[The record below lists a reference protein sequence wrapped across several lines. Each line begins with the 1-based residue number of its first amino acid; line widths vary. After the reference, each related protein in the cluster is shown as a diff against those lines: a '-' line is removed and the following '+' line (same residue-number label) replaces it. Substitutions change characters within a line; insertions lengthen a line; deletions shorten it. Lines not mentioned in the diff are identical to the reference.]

1 MRLLNV
7 HTLEV
12 EEFDGGV
19 PMPKYAILSHTW
31 GTEEVSMADVEAL
44 ATHRRNQEKA
54 LGSSLSSPTF
64 GSTELLFHP
73 QSVDKSD
80 AMRLMLLANM
90 LMAFRGQPNKSFP
103 RVSPYAAI
111 TSAYDAHV
119 QDMDDDTRSHR
130 SFNSASTE
138 SHHVRSPHSHPV
150 ERKAGFAKIE
160 FACGQA
166 AKEGYTHVWVDTC
179 CIDRKS
185 SGEVTEAINSMFSWY
200 QKAAVCYAYLD
211 DVNLDD
217 YTEGYR
223 TWNDDFNNS
232 RWFTRGWTLQELLA
246 PRKVVFYAK
255 GWRLLGT
262 KSSLVKTIQKITKID
277 ELTLLEPRLIH
288 SASIAQR
295 MSWASKRATT
305 RPEDV
310 AYSLFGIFGINLP
323 IIYGEGENAFLR
335 LQEEIIRRCDD
346 HSIFAWGTLGHP
358 DASQT
363 HHHHNLNL
371 ANSHMPSADVD
382 DIDFD
387 SLTGTTGI
395 LARSPAD
402 FEGMEHVVVS
412 PPSTLDTA
420 DHTLTNK
427 GLHITLPVVPVQYG
441 HASEKHFMAVLNCQ
455 SELDDSPRL
464 GLLLTETSTPNVL
477 LRTKTRKPTLVSAKD
492 LANAKPRLFYVPN
505 GPAGGNCALAKSK
518 SPAGAVEEILF
529 LKYPD
534 LVAPGYDVLDVQA
547 KRSQWNREFSTLR
560 VSGMEGRALYQLCVI
575 TFWNKHMKSGFIV
588 RVLVDGAS
596 RTGWVDL
603 VQSEPDIVLDS
614 EGKALVEVAKRVWE
628 KPGRVEV
635 AAAGGKKSVK
645 VEVVNPVEWE
655 RDEAEGAGLASGRRD
670 RGVTIRPGADVKT
683 YEAVSFVEK
692 WERDYMRTVQAKMV
706 KKNKGVMELSMT
718 SMLWMA
724 APPRRE
730 SWDRPS

>member
-1 MRLLNV
+1 MKLLNV
-7 HTLEV
+7 TTREV
-12 EEFDGGV
+12 EEFDGV
-19 PMPKYAILSHTW
+19 PIPPYAILSHTW
-31 GTEEVSMADVEAL
+31 GPEEVTIADMEAL
-44 ATHRRNQEKA
+44 NTHRRNQEKA
-54 LGSSLSSPTF
+54 LSSSLSSPSF
-64 GSTELLFHP
+64 GSPELLFQP
-73 QSVDKSD
+73 ASVDKGD

-90 LMAFRGQPNKSFP
+90 LMAFRGQPNKFQ
-103 RVSPYAAI
+103 RASPYAAI
-111 TSAYDAHV
+111 TSGYDAHL

-130 SFNSASTE
+130 SFVSTD
-138 SHHVRSPHSHPV
+138 SQPRSPHSHPV
-150 ERKAGFAKIE
+150 ERKAGYPKIE

-217 YTEGYR
+217 YTAGYR

-262 KSSLVKTIQKITKID
+262 KSSLVKNIQKITKID

-288 SASIAQR
+288 NASVAQR
-295 MSWASKRATT
+295 MSWASKRSTT
-305 RPEDV
+305 RPEDI
-310 AYSLFGIFGINLP
+310 AYCLFGIFGINLP

-335 LQEEIIRRCDD
+335 LQEEIIKRSDD

-358 DASQT
+358 DNNIPVS
-363 HHHHNLNL
+363 
-371 ANSHMPSADVD
+371 SAADID

-387 SLTGTTGI
+387 TLSGTIGI

-402 FEGMEHVVVS
+402 FEGMDHVVVS
-412 PPSTLDTA
+412 PPSTQTIS

-427 GLHITLPVVPVQYG
+427 GLNIQLPVVPVQFG
-441 HASEKHFMAVLNCQ
+441 HASEKHFLAVLNCQ
-455 SELDDSPRL
+455 SELEESPRL

-477 LRTKTRKPTLVSAKD
+477 LRTKTRKSTLVSAKD
-492 LANAKPRLFYVPN
+492 LANARPRQFYIPN
-505 GPAGGNCALAKSK
+505 SPANSGTSKAKSQ
-518 SPAGAVEEILF
+518 GVEEVLF

-534 LVAPGYDVLDVQA
+534 LIAPGYDVLDVQA
-547 KRSQWNREFSTLR
+547 KHSQWNREFSTLR

-575 TFWNKHMKSGFIV
+575 TFWNQHMKSGFIV
-588 RVLVDGAS
+588 RILVDGS
-596 RTGWVDL
+596 TRTGWVDL
-603 VQSEPDIVLDS
+603 VQPEPDTVLDA
-614 EGKALVEVAKRVWE
+614 EGRGLVEVAKRIWE
-628 KPGRVEV
+628 QPGRVEV
-635 AAAGGKKSVK
+635 TGAGGKKSVK
-645 VEVVNPVEWE
+645 VEVANPVQWE
-655 RDEAEGAGLASGRRD
+655 KEEAEGMNEGRRD
-670 RGVTIRPGADVKT
+670 RGGISIRPGAEIKRF
-683 YEAVSFVEK
+683 EAVTFVEK

-724 APPRRE
+724 APVRR
-730 SWDRPS
+730 SSDLDQPS